1 MARFIPSGSLFVDS
15 STFGSSSSDF
25 VDDFLVPLLFRGVE
39 LPPLPLILP
48 QLKFRLE
55 GGEATGIAGPLTA
68 PWQSSPSSAGP

>member
-15 STFGSSSSDF
+15 STFGSSDF

-39 LPPLPLILP
+39 LPLLPLILP